1 MRLFYSL
8 LLTALLSVSL
18 SAQSPGRPGASG
30 PMIKGVIKGI
40 LIDSLSQAP
49 LEYASVVLTLP
60 GGKMLDGVVT
70 EPDGTFKIRDVNAAD
85 YALQITFIGYEPK
98 VISGLTTT
106 PEQPDLDLGYVFLV
120 PMGIN
125 LEEIVV
131 AEEAPIMESK
141 IDKIVYNA
149 DKDLTNTGGDG
160 ADVLRKVPLLS
171 VDLDGNVSLR
181 GNSNVRIFINGK
193 PSSMFAGSIAD
204 ALKSLPADQIKSV
217 EVITTPTAKYDG
229 EGSTGIINILMK
241 KPELEGLTGSADVS
255 VGTRS
260 NNAGLNLAHTRGRF
274 GINMNAGTRFT
285 WKRPGTNSFYRE
297 DDLPGGMVRVL
308 SQEGKNNSAWR
319 GFNGSIGA
327 FYDFNAYHSLTSNVR
342 LNGRQYVRDG
352 ITENYFNDPEA
363 MIIQNYSRI
372 NDDINLSTGFDWS
385 TDYRRTF
392 AGNKEREWTMA
403 YQLSGDFSDDGTQI
417 EQTGEPTLLINQDNI
432 NQGLNLEH
440 ILQTDYVHPFSKMI
454 KLESGLK
461 ATLRRLTSDYAYR
474 NFNETSGE
482 FEEDPLTSGAF
493 DYLQDVAAAY
503 ISTTVNIG
511 ETYAL
516 IVGARYEQTW
526 IEGDAVNGE
535 LPFTNTY
542 GNLLPSAIIQR
553 KFGPFSSLKMAY
565 SQRIQRPG
573 LRYINPY
580 QQLSDPRNI
589 TVGNPTLLPEL
600 TNQVE
605 LSYNA
610 FAKGTVFNVSVYY
623 QNTADVIENFLTVNP
638 EGASITSFQNI
649 GEKES
654 IGVNLFT
661 TAGFFKK
668 KLTARVSLDVNTY
681 SATGTINGETLT
693 NEDLVYRSFIN
704 LNYDFGKGYKAEM
717 FGMFRSQNVSLQ
729 GRTPNFW
736 MYSFAFQKEF
746 GKSWQLGIRIVE
758 PFNLNKSF
766 RSDLEGPTF
775 RQKSDF
781 TVPFQSFGVSARYRF
796 GKIEG
801 RSRDRSTRIKS
812 DDLKGGDDQQF

>member
-1 MRLFYSL
+1 MRHVLIFIFATLVGSL
-8 LLTALLSVSL
+8 LL
-18 SAQSPGRPGASG
+18 AQPPGRPGGAS
-30 PMIKGVIKGI
+30 PLIKGTIKGI
-40 LIDSLSQAP
+40 LIDSLSKAP

-70 EPDGTFKIRDVNAAD
+70 EPDGSFRIRDVNTST
-85 YALQITFIGYEPK
+85 YALQCTFLGYEPK
-98 VISGLTTT
+98 TIRELTTT
-106 PEQPDLDLGYVFLV
+106 PEHPDLDLGYVFLV

-149 DKDLTNTGGDG
+149 DKDITNTGGDG

-241 KPELEGLTGSADVS
+241 KSELEGLTGSADVS

-297 DDLPGGMVRVL
+297 DDLPGGMVRIL
-308 SQEGKNNSAWR
+308 SQEGKNNSSWR
-319 GFNGSIGA
+319 GFNGSLGA
-327 FYDFNAYHSLTSNVR
+327 FYDFNAFHSLTSNVR
-342 LNGRQYVRDG
+342 INGRQYVRDG

-363 MIIQNYSRI
+363 MILQNYSRF
-372 NDDINLSTGFDWS
+372 NDDVNLHSGFDWS

-403 YQLSGDFSDDGTQI
+403 YQLSGDFSDDGTRI
-417 EQTGEPTLLINQDNI
+417 EQTGEPTLLIDQDNG

-440 ILQTDYVHPFSKMI
+440 ILQTDYVHPFSNVF

-474 NFNETSGE
+474 NYNEVTGQY
-482 FEEDPLTSGAF
+482 EEDPLTSGAF
-493 DYLQDVAAAY
+493 NYLQDVAAAY
-503 ISTTVNIG
+503 ISTTISIG
-511 ETYAL
+511 EFYAL

-573 LRYINPY
+573 LSYINPY

-600 TNQVE
+600 TNQIE

-610 FAKGTVFNVSVYY
+610 FVKGTVYNASLYY
-623 QNTADVIENFLTVNP
+623 QNTADVIENFLTVNA
-638 EGASITSFQNI
+638 EGASVTTYRNI
-649 GEKES
+649 GEKEA
-654 IGVNLFT
+654 IGLNLFT

-668 KLTARVSLDVNTY
+668 KLTVRISLDVNTY
-681 SATGTINGETLT
+681 SAKGTINGATLT
-693 NEDLVYRSFIN
+693 NEDLVWRSFVN
-704 LNYDFGKGYKAEM
+704 LNYDFGGGYKAEM

-746 GKSWQLGIRIVE
+746 GKSWQLGITIVE

-775 RQKSDF
+775 RQESDF

-801 RSRDRSTRIKS
+801 RSRERNTRIKS

>member
-1 MRLFYSL
+1 MRISALIILVVLIGTTLF
-8 LLTALLSVSL
+8 
-18 SAQSPGRPGASG
+18 AQPPGRPGAG
-30 PMIKGVIKGI
+30 APLIKGTIKGI
-40 LIDSLSQAP
+40 LVDSLTKAP

-70 EPDGTFKIRDVNAAD
+70 EPNGTFKIRDVNAST
-85 YALQITFIGYEPK
+85 YAVQVTFIGYEPK
-98 VISGLTTT
+98 TIANLTTT
-106 PEQPDLDLGYVFLV
+106 PESPDLDLGYIFLV

-149 DKDLTNTGGDG
+149 DKDLTNVGGDG

-193 PSSMFAGSIAD
+193 PSSMFAGSVGD

-217 EVITTPTAKYDG
+217 EVITTPAAKYDG

-241 KPELEGLTGSADVS
+241 KPELEGLTGSVDAS

-260 NNAGLNLAHTRGRF
+260 NNVGLNLAHTRGRF
-274 GINMNAGTRFT
+274 GVNLNAGTRFT

-297 DDLPGGMVRVL
+297 DDLPGGFTRIL
-308 SQEGKNNSAWR
+308 SQDGKNNSAWR
-319 GFNGSIGA
+319 GFNGAIGA
-327 FYDFNAYHSLTSNVR
+327 FYDFNAYYSLTSNVR
-342 LNGRQYVRDG
+342 INGRQYVRDG
-352 ITENYFNDPEA
+352 VTNNVFNDPST
-363 MIIQNYSRI
+363 MVMQTYSRT
-372 NDDINLSTGFDWS
+372 NDDVNLSSGFDWS
-385 TDYRRTF
+385 TDYKRTF
-392 AGNKEREWTMA
+392 AGNKDREWTMA
-403 YQLSGDFSDDGTQI
+403 YQLSGDFSDESTRI
-417 EQTGEPTLLINQDNI
+417 EQTGEPTLLVNQDNL

-440 ILQTDYVHPFSKMI
+440 ILQTDYIHPFSKAI
-454 KLESGLK
+454 KLETGLK
-461 ATLRRLTSDYAYR
+461 ATLRRLTSDYKYQ
-474 NFNETSGE
+474 NFNESTGM
-482 FEEDPLTSGAF
+482 FIEDPLTSGAF
-493 DYLQDVAAAY
+493 NYLQDVAAAY
-503 ISTTVNIG
+503 ISVNMNLG
-511 ETYAL
+511 EQYAL
-516 IVGARYEQTW
+516 IVGARYEYTS

-535 LPFTNTY
+535 LPFTNDY

-573 LRYINPY
+573 LYYLNPY

-610 FAKGTVFNVSVYY
+610 FAKGTVFNASLYY

-638 EGASITSFQNI
+638 EGASITSYQNI
-649 GEKES
+649 GKKES
-654 IGVNLFT
+654 IGLNLFT
-661 TAGFFKK
+661 TAGFFNK

-681 SATGTINGETLT
+681 SATGTINGETLK
-693 NEDLVYRSFIN
+693 NEDLIYRSFLN
-704 LNYDFGKGYKAEM
+704 LSYDFGKGYKAEM
-717 FGMFRSQNVSLQ
+717 FGLFNSQTVSLQ

-736 MYSFAFQKEF
+736 LYSFAFQKEI

-766 RSDLEGPTF
+766 RSDLEGPAF

-781 TVPFQSFGVSARYRF
+781 TVPFQSYGISARYRF

-801 RSRDRSTRIKS
+801 RTRDRSTRIKS
-812 DDLKGGDDQQF
+812 DDLKGGEDQQF

>member
-1 MRLFYSL
+1 MRNLH
-8 LLTALLSVSL
+8 LTLVFSFLLSCL
-18 SAQSPGRPGASG
+18 YAQPPGRPGAG
-30 PMIKGVIKGI
+30 APLIKGTIKGI
-40 LIDSLSQAP
+40 LVDSLTQAP

-70 EPDGTFKIRDVNAAD
+70 EPDGSFKIREVNTST
-85 YALQITFIGYEPK
+85 YALQCTFLGYEPK
-98 VISGLTTT
+98 TIQGLTTT
-106 PEQPDLDLGYVFLV
+106 PERPDMDLGYIFLV

-149 DKDLTNTGGDG
+149 DKDLTNTGNDA

-193 PSSMFAGSIAD
+193 PSSMFAGSVAD

-241 KPELEGLTGSADVS
+241 KPELEGLTGSVNAS
-255 VGTRS
+255 IGTRS
-260 NNAGLNLAHTRGRF
+260 NNAGLSLAHTRGRF
-274 GINMNAGTRFT
+274 GVNVNAGTRFT

-297 DDLPGGMVRVL
+297 DDLPGGLTRVL
-308 SQEGKNNSAWR
+308 SQEGNNNSAWR

-327 FYDFNAYHSLTSNVR
+327 FYDFNAYHSINSNVR
-342 LNGRQYVRDG
+342 INGRQYVRDG
-352 ITENYFNDPEA
+352 VTNSTFEDPEQMIVQMYSRFNDD
-363 MIIQNYSRI
+363 Q
-372 NDDINLSTGFDWS
+372 NLSSGFDWS

-403 YQLSGDFSDDGTQI
+403 YQLSGDFSDDGTRI
-417 EQTGEPTLLINQDNI
+417 EQTGEPTLLVNQDNI

-440 ILQTDYVHPFSKMI
+440 ILQTDYVHPFSKAL
-454 KLESGLK
+454 KLETGLK
-461 ATLRRLTSDYAYR
+461 GTLRRLTSDFAYR
-474 NFNETSGE
+474 NFDEPSGEYLEDPATSG
-482 FEEDPLTSGAF
+482 SF
-493 DYLQDVAAAY
+493 DYLQDVGAAY
-503 ISTTVNIG
+503 VSVNTSIG
-511 ETYAL
+511 DAYAI
-516 IVGARYEQTW
+516 IVGARYEYTW
-526 IEGDAVNGE
+526 IKGDPANGE
-535 LPFTNTY
+535 PTFTNTY

-553 KFGPFSSLKMAY
+553 KFGPFSSLKLAY

-573 LRYINPY
+573 LSYINPY
-580 QQLSDPRNI
+580 RQLSDPRNI

-600 TNQVE
+600 TNQIE
-605 LSYNA
+605 LSYNM
-610 FAKGTVFNVSVYY
+610 FVKGTVFNASLYY

-638 EGASITSFQNI
+638 EGASVTSYQNI
-649 GEKES
+649 GEKEA
-654 IGVNLFT
+654 IGVNLFA
-661 TAGFFKK
+661 TAGFFNK

-681 SATGTINGETLT
+681 SATATINGADLS
-693 NEDLVYRSFIN
+693 NQDLVWRSFVN

-729 GRTPNFW
+729 GRTPSFW
-736 MYSFAFQKEF
+736 LYSFAFQKEI
-746 GKSWQLGIRIVE
+746 GKAWQLGVTIVE

-766 RSDLEGPTF
+766 RSNLEGPTF
-775 RQKSDF
+775 RQTSDF
-781 TVPFQSFGVSARYRF
+781 TVPFQSFGVNVRYRF

-801 RSRDRSTRIKS
+801 RSRERNTRIKS
-812 DDLKGGDDQQF
+812 DDLKGGEDQQF